1 MAFSVLTTCLYDSIV
16 KSRRE
21 VVCPSRTNPIRL
33 WRRKQNYSQTGK
45 KQENINMGRQ
55 KLNKEIIQ
63 INERT
68 EMVKS
73 R

>member
-1 MAFSVLTTCLYDSIV
+1 MSI
-16 KSRRE
+16 KNL
-21 VVCPSRTNPIRL
+21 TNPIRF

-63 INERT
+63 INKRT

-73 R
+73 RRR